1 MRKFTGHMN
10 FSKKQ
15 KRWMFYAIT
24 GIVSVYLLSSFLFYD
39 IGFIKYLKMR
49 GEYNR
54 ISSDIKRLQEGNKSL
69 REEVKLL
76 KTDPDYIEAY
86 AREMLGLVKEGEI
99 IYRFEAEDNEGISK
113 NEAIIRKNGESQR

>member
-1 MRKFTGHMN
+1 MRKFTGN
-10 FSKKQ
+10 ISLSKKQ
-15 KRWMFYAIT
+15 KRWMFFAIT
-24 GIVSVYLLSSFLFYD
+24 GIASVYLIISFLFYD

-54 ISSDIKRLQEGNKSL
+54 INADIKRLQEGNKNI

-86 AREMLGLVKEGEI
+86 AREKLGLVKEGEI
-99 IYRFEAEDNEGISK
+99 IYRFEDPDKSNIK
-113 NEAIIRKNGESQR
+113 NQK

>member
-1 MRKFTGHMN
+1 MRNFTGN
-10 FSKKQ
+10 LNLSKKQ
-15 KRWMFYAIT
+15 KRWMFFAIT
-24 GIVSVYLLSSFLFYD
+24 GIVSVYLLISFLFYD

-54 ISSDIKRLQEGNKSL
+54 ITSDITRLQEGNKNI
-69 REEVKLL
+69 RKEVKLL

-99 IYRFEAEDNEGISK
+99 IYRFEDEDKSNIK
-113 NEAIIRKNGESQR
+113 DKK

>member
-1 MRKFTGHMN
+1 MRNFTGN
-10 FSKKQ
+10 LNLSKKQ
-15 KRWMFYAIT
+15 KRWMFFAIT
-24 GIVSVYLLSSFLFYD
+24 GIASVYLLVSFLFYD

-54 ISSDIKRLQEGNKSL
+54 ITSDITRLQEGNKNI
-69 REEVKLL
+69 RKEVKLL

-99 IYRFEAEDNEGISK
+99 IYRFEEKNKNDDSKKEEETRK
-113 NEAIIRKNGESQR
+113 NEEGKR